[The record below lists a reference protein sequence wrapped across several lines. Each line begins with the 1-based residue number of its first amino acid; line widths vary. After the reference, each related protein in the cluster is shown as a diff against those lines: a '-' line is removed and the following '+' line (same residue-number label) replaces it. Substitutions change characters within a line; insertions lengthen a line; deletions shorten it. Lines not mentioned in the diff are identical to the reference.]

1 MSDLGSLGC
10 WSCTSSFFSS
20 EVGGNKRERRKSE
33 RVRGVEDG
41 RETRRDSPSSFLLL
55 PRPFI
60 LPTPPLVLSTLAFT
74 LFIGIS
80 LSTLS
85 LGSDPSGFLLGVG
98 SSDGLSFSFVVRVVV
113 GDRVGIASS
122 RELWNA

>member
-1 MSDLGSLGC
+1 MFVS
-10 WSCTSSFFSS
+10 
-20 EVGGNKRERRKSE
+20 
-33 RVRGVEDG
+33 GVEDG

-85 LGSDPSGFLLGVG
+85 LGSNPSGFLLGVG

-113 GDRVGIASS
+113 GDCVGIASS
-122 RELWNA
+122 RELWNE